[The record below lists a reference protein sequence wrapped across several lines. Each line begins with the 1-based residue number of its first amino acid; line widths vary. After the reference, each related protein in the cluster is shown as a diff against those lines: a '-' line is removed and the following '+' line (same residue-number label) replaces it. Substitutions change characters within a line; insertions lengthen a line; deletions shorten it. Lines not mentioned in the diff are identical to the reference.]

1 MFIDYYKV
9 LGVVISASAEEIKT
23 AYHSLSKKWHPDLN
37 PDRDVTDIMQLIN
50 EAYCILG
57 NPQKRERYNEEYR
70 KYQEYRKRTEIA
82 RQAAQQHRKSN
93 SQHES
98 THQSTSFNSEYNV
111 SDEHVKSD
119 IENARKRAKEY
130 VDEFMQELRESNRR
144 AVKSGS
150 RTFLTYII
158 VGLIMSLI
166 ALFFPHC

>member
-1 MFIDYYKV
+1 MFTDYYIV
-9 LGVVISASAEEIKT
+9 LGVDISASAEKIKT
-23 AYHSLSKKWHPDLN
+23 AYRSLSKKWHPDLN
-37 PDRDVTDIMQLIN
+37 SDSDVTNIMQLIN

-82 RQAAQQHRKSN
+82 RHAAQQNREN
-93 SQHES
+93 NFQHES
-98 THQSTSFNSEYNV
+98 THKSTSFNSDYNV
-111 SDEHVKSD
+111 SDEYVKSD

-158 VGLIMSLI
+158 VGLVMSLI
-166 ALFFPHC
+166 ALVFPHC